1 MLKQIFKYGFIEAVA
16 KGLNKLL
23 FLVLPLFI
31 HTIDYGKISL
41 LVSIE
46 LVLPFITLMGFDKA
60 VIRFYGSKELFVLFE
75 DTIKVSVKWVHV
87 FLALL
92 VGACYLLGFN
102 HFLGLNIFPDIFL
115 IILLVYLQGKNTILI
130 NMLRVNENHKTYF
143 LNRIILQFSKFIAV
157 ILFTYFTR
165 SYLGYLYGSIIGIL
179 IVNLLFVIQFK
190 NIRLTSSFSKETFS
204 KLILFSWPFI
214 FHGVSIN
221 LLGNADK
228 FILESYLSIED
239 VGLYTFAYSI
249 GSAMIF
255 AFIGVS
261 VFVEPLIYKE
271 ADDKKRKTL
280 IDKFLFYTMFFGIIT
295 YIVISFLSDFFIDD
309 LYSEKYRQVADYIP
323 LIAISYIIY
332 PYYLISN
339 YGLTFDKK
347 TKTIAIVSILNALL
361 NILLNIIFVPKFG
374 IIASVFSNIAS
385 YIIQSFSFMLVS
397 SGYKFNKEVVEVLV
411 FGAIIAALSYFQVHY
426 FFVSLVLLIFTLYIY
441 LYKVKGI
448 LNEK

>member
-1 MLKQIFKYGFIEAVA
+1 MLKQIFKYGFIEAIA

-23 FLVLPLFI
+23 FLVLPIFI

-46 LVLPFITLMGFDKA
+46 LVLPFITLLGFDKT
-60 VIRFYGSKELFVLFE
+60 VIRFYSSKELFVLFE
-75 DTIKVSVKWVHV
+75 DTINVSIKWVHI
-87 FLALL
+87 FLAAL
-92 VGACYLLGFN
+92 VGICYLAGFN
-102 HFLGLNIFPDIFL
+102 HFVGLNIFPDIFL
-115 IILLVYLQGKNTILI
+115 ILLLVYLQGKNTIFVG
-130 NMLRVNENHKTYF
+130 MLRVNEQHMAYF
-143 LNRIILQFSKFIAV
+143 KNRIILQFSKFIAV

-179 IVNLLFVIQFK
+179 IVNLLFVIQYKNFK
-190 NIRLTSSFSKETFS
+190 IMGSFSKETFS
-204 KLILFSWPFI
+204 KLLLFSWPFI

-228 FILESYLSIED
+228 FILESYLSLEE

-255 AFIGVS
+255 SFIGVS

-271 ADDKKRKTL
+271 TDDKKRKL
-280 IDKFLFYTMFFGIIT
+280 LVDKFLFYTMLFGILA
-295 YIVISFLSDFFIDD
+295 YIAISFISDFFIEDI
-309 LYSEKYRQVADYIP
+309 YSEKYRQVSTYIP

-332 PYYLISN
+332 PYYLMSN
-339 YGLTFDKK
+339 YNLTFDKK
-347 TKTIAIVSILNALL
+347 TKTIAFVSIFNALL
-361 NILLNIIFVPKFG
+361 NILLNVLFVPKFG

-385 YIIQSFSFMLVS
+385 YIIQSILFVFVS
-397 SGYKFNKEVVEVLV
+397 SSYKMTKDLLEVTI
-411 FGAIIAALSYFQVHY
+411 FGLIIFLLSFFQVHY
-426 FFVSLVLLIFTLYIY
+426 FFVSLVLLTFTLYIY

-448 LNEK
+448 LNER